1 MKMSEDNLK
10 DKIEFVEKMKQENP
24 RAFDFLSGS
33 ATCLLNNLENDL
45 IQDFDEWFKRAKN
58 VMGIEKVKSF
68 LIQKAK
74 E

>member
-1 MKMSEDNLK
+1 MSEDNLK

-33 ATCLLNNLENDL
+33 ATSLLKNLENDL